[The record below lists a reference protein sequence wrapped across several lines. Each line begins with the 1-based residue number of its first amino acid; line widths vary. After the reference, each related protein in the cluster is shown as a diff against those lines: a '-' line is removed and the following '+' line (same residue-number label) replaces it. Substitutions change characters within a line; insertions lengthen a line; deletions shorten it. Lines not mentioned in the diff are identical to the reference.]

1 MPLQNRVTPFGE
13 IVALPGRGLLTG
25 NRGILH
31 DDARRIVRTSQVRRW
46 IACRLEY
53 RGIRRTIMRPHAWT
67 ELFFLDEATA
77 LAAGHRPCAECRNA
91 DYKRF
96 RLLWEGCFGAPA
108 GADAI
113 DAVLQSQ
120 RRERGKKRTYRGDI
134 ASLPDG
140 TYVAI
145 DGAAWLVWR
154 DELRAWSDGG
164 YTDRRARPPRMDVE
178 ILTPP
183 AIVAV
188 LSAGYR
194 PAVHEAGPSP

>member
-13 IVALPGRGLLTG
+13 IVAVPGRGLLTG

-53 RGIRRTIMRPHAWT
+53 REIRRTIMRPHAWT

-77 LAAGHRPCAECRNA
+77 FAAGHRPCAECRRD

-96 RLLWEGCFGAPA
+96 RSLWEACFGAPS

-113 DAVLQSQ
+113 DAVLHAQ
-120 RRERGKKRTYRGDI
+120 RRNRGKKRTYRDDI

-140 TYVAI
+140 AYVVL
-145 DGAAWLVWR
+145 DGAAWLVWG

-164 YTDRRARPPRMDVE
+164 YADRRARPPHTDVE
-178 ILTPP
+178 VLTPR

-194 PAVHEAGPSP
+194 PGVNEAGQSP